1 MKNNAKKQL
10 ILQKDSLSSIKCWFL
25 SRLLNTDSEKGY
37 VLVIAIALLFG
48 LASLVLVYAR
58 SSRIEQVSN
67 TAAVDSTSGFYG
79 AEAAL
84 NERANEITKIYQS
97 NSVPSGTSPESTMA
111 CFDNSISD
119 GTGDYQCKTY
129 QFSGGDSE
137 RSGYSATTYVLEKN
151 EGVGNVGNVP
161 PGDNHAGLNMIEY
174 GHSIIALAFKDS
186 DVQQR
191 QQQGSGQ
198 GRGAIAILQMDIKNR
213 LIPLF
218 QFAAF
223 YKDDLE
229 IFPGATMTLSGPV
242 HTNGDL
248 YIGNQLAVDGDVT
261 TAGEDLFA
269 SKGNDSAKKGNNPSP
284 VSPSNYNSQVKT
296 PFTITDLRV
305 GIDPLGLPE
314 PDFLNSSGEYFTKAD
329 IRIKF
334 TPTGT
339 NQSTYGEDIPFTIEV
354 IERTQANNSPVSAP
368 VAVSLT
374 SAQRHSLR
382 QPILVSEQLAS
393 IPSSSE
399 SFSNSTSNKFYSKA
413 QNPDFSTCKPIYK
426 ADFSDMRKNIK
437 SAFPS
442 TWNSLTP
449 QQKRDAAQFA
459 HQLLVTRVQEEES
472 PLKFTDLDLVGN
484 NGVDGLTFTNIPN
497 IPSSLQTNLVAKLNS
512 LTANEIAALP
522 YPDASGNTV
531 QRCFAPAPLTDIGR
545 DASNHNK
552 PPFRFFNNRE
562 NDNNGRDMRLLQIN
576 IKSLTIWNY
585 EGIYLDGSQLKSANQ
600 LLFKTAPAD
609 NKAPANSFQAL
620 GMAARDTSDDGLVMY
635 LTIDSN
641 SYTNAGGNTSP
652 YGFAIVEG
660 NQLPGLGS
668 DNAFNLNDPTGLT
681 IASDQAVYLQGDY
694 NTRNKQPASILSD
707 SLNVLSNKCFDPN
720 KVINKENNMNC
731 NDSTK
736 NNNNSLGNALQTVM
750 NVAFLAGNDETKG
763 SQYNGGLENYPR
775 LHESWSGIPLRYR
788 GSFVSLGTPNH
799 VNGKWPGT
807 GGKFYNAPNR
817 QWDYDTEFND
827 AKNLPPLTPRFSAMK
842 QESFIRSFDQ

>member
-1 MKNNAKKQL
+1 MKNYTKKQL
-10 ILQKDSLSSIKCWFL
+10 FLQKDSLLSIKYWLL
-25 SRLLNTDSEKGY
+25 SKLLRTDSEKGY
-37 VLVIAIALLFG
+37 VLVISLAILFG

-97 NSVPSGTSPESTMA
+97 NSVPKGTSPESTMA
-111 CFDNSISD
+111 CFDDSESN

-129 QFSGGDSE
+129 QFSGGDAE
-137 RSGYSATTYVLEKN
+137 RSGFSATTYVVEKDD
-151 EGVGNVGNVP
+151 GKGKVGNVP

-174 GHSIIALAFKDS
+174 GHSIYALAFKDS
-186 DVQQR
+186 DIQQR
-191 QQQGSGQ
+191 QQRRSGE
-198 GRGAIAILQMDIKNR
+198 GKGAIAILQMDIKNR

-229 IFPGATMTLSGPV
+229 IFPGADMTLRGPV

-248 YIGNQLAVDGDVT
+248 YIGGSLKEIKGEVS
-261 TAGEDLFA
+261 TAGKNIHDQKKVSTPIDPSQYQ
-269 SKGNDSAKKGNNPSP
+269 SKIIDKFKIPSL
-284 VSPSNYNSQVKT
+284 K
-296 PFTITDLRV
+296 V

-354 IERTQANNSPVSAP
+354 IERTQANNTPVSAP

-393 IPSSSE
+393 LPSSSE
-399 SFSNSTSNKFYSKA
+399 SFDNNTDSQYYAKA
-413 QNPDFSTCKPIYK
+413 KNPDFSTCKPIYK

-497 IPSSLQTNLVAKLNS
+497 IPQSLQTDLVAKLNS

-531 QRCFAPAPLTDIGR
+531 QRCFVPAPLTDIGR

-562 NDNNGRDMRLLQIN
+562 NNNNGRDMRLLQIN
-576 IKSLTIWNY
+576 MKSLTIWNY

-609 NKAPANSFQAL
+609 NTAPANSFQAL

-635 LTIDSN
+635 LTIDSTF
-641 SYTNAGGNTSP
+641 YPNAGGNTSP

-681 IASDQAVYLQGDY
+681 IASDQAIYLQGDY

-707 SLNVLSNKCFDPN
+707 SLNVLSNECFDPN
-720 KVINKENNMNC
+720 KVINKEDNMNC

-736 NNNNSLGNALQTVM
+736 NNNNGLGSASKTVM
-750 NVAFLAGNDETKG
+750 NVAFLAGNDIT
-763 SQYNGGLENYPR
+763 Q
-775 LHESWSGIPLRYR
+775 
-788 GSFVSLGTPNH
+788 VS
-799 VNGKWPGT
+799 
-807 GGKFYNAPNR
+807 
-817 QWDYDTEFND
+817 
-827 AKNLPPLTPRFSAMK
+827 
-842 QESFIRSFDQ
+842 

>member
-1 MKNNAKKQL
+1 M
-10 ILQKDSLSSIKCWFL
+10 
-25 SRLLNTDSEKGY
+25 
-37 VLVIAIALLFG
+37 VIAIALLFG

-151 EGVGNVGNVP
+151 GGVGNVGNVP

-229 IFPGATMTLSGPV
+229 IFPGANMTLSGPV
-242 HTNGDL
+242 HTNADL
-248 YIGNQLAVDGDVT
+248 YIGGQLQEVKGEVT
-261 TAGEDLFA
+261 TAGENIHDQ
-269 SKGNDSAKKGNNPSP
+269 KKVATPI
-284 VSPSNYNSQVKT
+284 SPSQYQSKIIDRFKI
-296 PFTITDLRV
+296 PSLRV

-314 PDFLNSSGEYFTKAD
+314 PDFLDSSGEYFTKAD

-413 QNPDFSTCKPIYK
+413 QNPDFSSCKPVYG
-426 ADFSDMRKNIK
+426 ANFSNAGNNLTP
-437 SAFPS
+437 AFKS
-442 TWNSLTP
+442 TWNGLTS
-449 QQKRDAAQFA
+449 QQKKDAAQFA
-459 HQLLVTRVQEEES
+459 HNILVRRVQEETS
-472 PLKFTDLDLVGN
+472 PLKFKDLDKVGGIPGLV
-484 NGVDGLTFTNIPN
+484 FTNNMAN
-497 IPSSLQTNLVAKLNS
+497 IPQSLATFQVAKLNS
-512 LTANEIAALP
+512 LTPNEIAALP
-522 YPDASGNTV
+522 YPDASGKIV
-531 QRCFAPAPLTDIGR
+531 QRCFVPAPLTDIGK

-552 PPFRFFNNRE
+552 PPFRFF
-562 NDNNGRDMRLLQIN
+562 
-576 IKSLTIWNY
+576 
-585 EGIYLDGSQLKSANQ
+585 
-600 LLFKTAPAD
+600 
-609 NKAPANSFQAL
+609 
-620 GMAARDTSDDGLVMY
+620 
-635 LTIDSN
+635 
-641 SYTNAGGNTSP
+641 
-652 YGFAIVEG
+652 
-660 NQLPGLGS
+660 
-668 DNAFNLNDPTGLT
+668 
-681 IASDQAVYLQGDY
+681 
-694 NTRNKQPASILSD
+694 
-707 SLNVLSNKCFDPN
+707 
-720 KVINKENNMNC
+720 
-731 NDSTK
+731 
-736 NNNNSLGNALQTVM
+736 
-750 NVAFLAGNDETKG
+750 
-763 SQYNGGLENYPR
+763 
-775 LHESWSGIPLRYR
+775 
-788 GSFVSLGTPNH
+788 
-799 VNGKWPGT
+799 
-807 GGKFYNAPNR
+807 
-817 QWDYDTEFND
+817 
-827 AKNLPPLTPRFSAMK
+827 
-842 QESFIRSFDQ
+842 

>member
-97 NSVPSGTSPESTMA
+97 NTIPSGTSPESTMA

-151 EGVGNVGNVP
+151 GGIGNVGNVP

-191 QQQGSGQ
+191 QQQGSDQ
-198 GRGAIAILQMDIKNR
+198 GKGAIAILQMDIKNR

-229 IFPGATMTLSGPV
+229 IFPGADMTLSGPV
-242 HTNGDL
+242 HTNADL
-248 YIGNQLAVDGDVT
+248 YIGGQLQEVKGEVT
-261 TAGEDLFA
+261 TAGENIHDQ
-269 SKGNDSAKKGNNPSP
+269 KKVSTPI
-284 VSPSNYNSQVKT
+284 SPSQYQSEIIDRFKI
-296 PFTITDLRV
+296 PSLKV

-314 PDFLNSSGEYFTKAD
+314 PDFLEPSGEYYTKAD

-354 IERTQANNSPVSAP
+354 IERTQANNTPVSAP

-374 SAQRHSLR
+374 SAQKHSLR
-382 QPILVSEQLAS
+382 QPVLVGEQLAS
-393 IPSSSE
+393 ISGSSE
-399 SFSNSTSNKFYSKA
+399 SFDNDTDSQYYAKA
-413 QNPDFSTCKPIYK
+413 KNPDFSACKPVYK
-426 ADFSDMRKNIK
+426 ANFSDMRKKIK

-459 HQLLVTRVQEEES
+459 HQLLVTRVQEETS
-472 PLKFTDLDLVGN
+472 PLKFKDLDKVGGIPGLV
-484 NGVDGLTFTNIPN
+484 FTNNMAN
-497 IPSSLQTNLVAKLNS
+497 IPQSLATFQVAKLNS
-512 LTANEIAALP
+512 LTPNEIAALP

-635 LTIDSN
+635 LAINSS

-668 DNAFNLNDPTGLT
+668 DNTFNLNDPTGLT
-681 IASDQAVYLQGDY
+681 IASNQAVYLQGDY

-720 KVINKENNMNC
+720 KVINKEDNMNC

-763 SQYNGGLENYPR
+763 GLYNGGLENYPR

>member
-1 MKNNAKKQL
+1 MKNHK
-10 ILQKDSLSSIKCWFL
+10 LSSIKYWLL
-25 SRLLNTDSEKGY
+25 SNILKTKSDILKTKSEKGY
-37 VLVIAIALLFG
+37 VLVIALAILFG
-48 LASLVLVYAR
+48 LAGLVLVYAR

-67 TAAVDSTSGFYG
+67 TATVDSTSGFYG

-129 QFSGGDSE
+129 QFSGGDVE
-137 RSGYSATTYVLEKN
+137 RSGYSATTYVLEKDG
-151 EGVGNVGNVP
+151 GVGKVGNVP

-191 QQQGSGQ
+191 QQQGNGQ

-229 IFPGATMTLSGPV
+229 IFPGAAMTLSGPV
-242 HTNGDL
+242 HTNADL
-248 YIGNQLAVDGDVT
+248 YIGGQLKEVKGEVT
-261 TAGEDLFA
+261 TAGNNIHD
-269 SKGNDSAKKGNNPSP
+269 AKKVATPINPNQYKSKIIDKFKI
-284 VSPSNYNSQVKT
+284 PS
-296 PFTITDLRV
+296 LRV

-314 PDFLNSSGEYFTKAD
+314 PDFLDSSGEYFTKAD

-354 IERTQANNSPVSAP
+354 IERTQANNTPVSAP

-393 IPSSSE
+393 IPSSNE
-399 SFSNSTSNKFYSKA
+399 SFNDDTSNQFYSKA
-413 QNPDFSTCKPIYK
+413 QNPDFSACQPVYK
-426 ADFSDMRKNIK
+426 ADFSNMRKNIQ

-449 QQKRDAAQFA
+449 QQKRDAARFA
-459 HQLLVTRVQEEES
+459 HQLLVTKVQEEES

-707 SLNVLSNKCFDPN
+707 SLNVLSKKCFDLN

-842 QESFIRSFDQ
+842 QESFIRGFDQ